1 MNYTFLIFIILL
13 IIIFYNNN
21 VNKINKN
28 IISVKSGIDNKEYL
42 VLDLPDSKKAADI
55 LATININIKVIL
67 ECEKDSKLNSIK
79 LLKEKYNP
87 NTLCELKNDKY
98 TAYSLNKGEKLAI
111 CIRNNGSLIN
121 DMNTTMFIIIHELA
135 HIMSVSEQHTEEFWQ
150 NMKLLIYKAKECGVY
165 TPIDY
170 SNNNVKYCNSI
181 LNSSPYF
188 NNNYLVDK

>member
-1 MNYTFLIFIILL
+1 MNYTFLIIISLL
-13 IIIFYNNN
+13 IILFYNNS

-28 IISVKSGIDNKEYL
+28 IISVKSDIDNKEYL
-42 VLDLPDSKKAADI
+42 VLDLPDSKKAADT
-55 LATININIKVIL
+55 LANINVNINKIL

-98 TAYSLNKGEKLAI
+98 TAYSLNKGEKIAI
-111 CIRNNGSLIN
+111 CIRNNGKLIN

-165 TPIDY
+165 TPVDY
-170 SNNNVKYCNSI
+170 SKNNVKYCNSI
-181 LNSSPYF
+181 VNSSPYF
-188 NNNYLVDK
+188 NNNYVVDK